1 LLYFIGKLICSAT
14 IKINQRKTNMKKL
27 ILGIS
32 STLCLLFIQP
42 VSAQLATFGHV
53 YLNADE
59 GSWVG
64 GGIGANEVTW
74 THGNE
79 GIFNI
84 STNDFNYGAF
94 ISFLDGKG
102 WSFNFVAPTYDPLT
116 NTNNGNPLQVGFY
129 NNATRH
135 PFNSPTR
142 PGLDFSGNGRGNNM
156 LGGWFDI
163 LEIEYNPT
171 FNELISL
178 AVDFRQF
185 DERENMSGP
194 STFGSLRINSNLALN
209 YTGQVLTP
217 VPETETYA
225 LLGIG
230 LLFLGFTTRNKSKSF
245 RI

>member
-1 LLYFIGKLICSAT
+1 
-14 IKINQRKTNMKKL
+14 MKKL
-27 ILGIS
+27 ILSILS
-32 STLCLLFIQP
+32 MLYLLSIQP
-42 VSAQLATFGHV
+42 AFAQLATFGSI
-53 YLNADE
+53 YLNAE
-59 GSWVG
+59 QGSWVG
-64 GGIGANEVTW
+64 GGIGAKEVTW

-84 STNDFNYGAF
+84 ATNDSNYGAF
-94 ISFLDGKG
+94 ITFNDGKW
-102 WSFNFVAPTYDPLT
+102 WSFDFVAPSFSLLS

-129 NNATRH
+129 NNATRY

-142 PGLDFSGNGRGNNM
+142 PGLNFSGNGRGNNM

-163 LEIEYNPT
+163 LEIEYSPT
-171 FNELISL
+171 FNDLIKL

-217 VPETETYA
+217 VPEADTYA

-230 LLFLGFTTRNKSKSF
+230 LLFLGFTIRNKRNAAEF
-245 RI
+245 N